1 MTSTTRSRCAACKY
15 LRRRCSSDCIFS
27 PYFPSDNP
35 QRFSCV
41 HRIYGASNV
50 GKMLQKLPVHLRAE
64 AANSL
69 YFEAHSRQ
77 EDPVYGCVGII
88 TNLHEE
94 IHDVEN
100 ELAKIQAHLGIHR
113 HSNNPEDGET
123 SQSDHGPQQQQ

>member
-1 MTSTTRSRCAACKY
+1 M
-15 LRRRCSSDCIFS
+15 F
-27 PYFPSDNP
+27 
-35 QRFSCV
+35 Q
-41 HRIYGASNV
+41 
-50 GKMLQKLPVHLRAE
+50 QLPVHLRAE

-94 IHDVEN
+94 IHDVEI
-100 ELAKIQAHLGIHR
+100 ELAKIQAHIGIHR

-123 SQSDHGPQQQQ
+123 SQSAGHGPQQQ